1 MRRRQG
7 KRAKAYGTPT
17 GAPRPQGV
25 DDWTGFKVDHDDL
38 KLEWDGLR
46 TVDPDRRNPQ
56 DFVKG
61 VKDNQNLPWARP
73 EAPDVFLAENLRAE
87 DGQFLFAEN
96 GEALYTEG
104 IVVTLGSI

>member
-1 MRRRQG
+1 MRRRRGG
-7 KRAKAYGTPT
+7 KVYGTPT
-17 GAPRPQGV
+17 GPGKPQAL
-25 DDWTGFKVDHDDL
+25 DDWSGFKVDHADL
-38 KLEWDGLR
+38 KLEWDNLR

-73 EAPDVFLAENLRAE
+73 EAPDVFMAENVITE
-87 DGQFLFAEN
+87 DGQPVILEN

-104 IVVTLGSI
+104 LIVTAESL